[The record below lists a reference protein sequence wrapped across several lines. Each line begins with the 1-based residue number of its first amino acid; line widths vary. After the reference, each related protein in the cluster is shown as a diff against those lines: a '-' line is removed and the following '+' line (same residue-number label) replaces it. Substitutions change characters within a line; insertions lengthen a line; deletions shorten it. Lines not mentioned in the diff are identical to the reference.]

1 METVSNSRK
10 AKQKQK
16 PANPEERENQI
27 SRVTALLDSDVQFS
41 AIATTTTRKIT
52 GIQRNREAG
61 PIQRE
66 TCQQRPSPRRAG
78 WKPTESLEQ
87 LS

>member
-1 METVSNSRK
+1 MEMVSNSWK

-16 PANPEERENQI
+16 PANPGERENQI
-27 SRVTALLDSDVQFS
+27 SRVTTLLDSDVQFS
-41 AIATTTTRKIT
+41 AIATTTSKTT

-61 PIQRE
+61 PTHRE
-66 TCQQRPSPRRAG
+66 TRQQRLSPSRAG
-78 WKPTESLEQ
+78 WKPAESLER